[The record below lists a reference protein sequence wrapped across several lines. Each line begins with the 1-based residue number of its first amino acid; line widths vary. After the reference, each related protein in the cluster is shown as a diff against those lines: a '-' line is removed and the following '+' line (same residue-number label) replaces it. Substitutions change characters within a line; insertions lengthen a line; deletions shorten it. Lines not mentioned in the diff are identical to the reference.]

1 VIFGLTNAA
10 RRNHP
15 LGASVDA
22 GGRGEAVEPVEKDF
36 ENARTLVEAT
46 IRKIG
51 LDPAT
56 TRASGGSGSVTAW
69 TLKRGSASVLVTV
82 TRHDDERATYL
93 RIASPVV
100 TLPADAAKHGGIMR
114 RLLELNA
121 GGLSNAAFGL
131 IGERV
136 VAVSERPAAGL
147 DAGEV
152 EQMVMHLSAVAD
164 TFDDRLAKE
173 FGAIKA

>member
-1 VIFGLTNAA
+1 
-10 RRNHP
+10 
-15 LGASVDA
+15 
-22 GGRGEAVEPVEKDF
+22 VESVEKDF

-56 TRASGGSGSVTAW
+56 TRAPAGADSVAAW
-69 TLKRGSASVLVTV
+69 TLKRGSASILVTV

-93 RIASPVV
+93 RVASPVV
-100 TLPADAAKHGGIMR
+100 TLPADAAQHGAIMR

-121 GGLSNAAFGL
+121 SGLVNAAFGL
-131 IGERV
+131 MGDRV

-152 EQMVMHLSAVAD
+152 EQIVKHLSAVAD